1 MYGNLSKFLLLAS
14 RCLRLAVAINDMLS
28 IFAAWSGVSHCD
40 FDLFLCS
47 GSLFGRARLL
57 CLASA
62 LLLLIL
68 EPVIDESRELL
79 PFTLVLDLVSK
90 IYDNIAE

>member
-14 RCLRLAVAINDMLS
+14 RCPCLVVAINDMLS
-28 IFAAWSGVSHCD
+28 ILATWSGVSHCD
-40 FDLFLCS
+40 FDLFLRF
-47 GSLFGRARLL
+47 GSLLGRARLL
-57 CLASA
+57 CLASL

-79 PFTLVLDLVSK
+79 SFTLILDLVSK